1 MLGGPLSGV
10 IWFFEDFG
18 CRCLHS
24 RSDLCTGHMTVVL
37 KNSAVIYKPLRY
49 FLGSWLRQTSKGA
62 CLFECNWVGS
72 WQEAGETLWAGRGT
86 VTGVGH
92 FSTHS
97 GYAKAQGRCCSAS
110 PASRVLLNT
119 QQLVLMR
126 RDWGSPFSCPRPA
139 QKQNCCC
146 FLPLDVL
153 SAFRSDF
160 LSCPSAIVIY
170 FLVPWQR
177 MNCSHRLVI
186 CQARCIV
193 LIVFSSGFFARER
206 IYMAQE
212 IQKALRM

>member
-1 MLGGPLSGV
+1 
-10 IWFFEDFG
+10 
-18 CRCLHS
+18 
-24 RSDLCTGHMTVVL
+24 MTVVL

-126 RDWGSPFSCPRPA
+126 RDWGSPFSCA
-139 QKQNCCC
+139 QHKNKTVAA
-146 FLPLDVL
+146 FSLLMYFPPLGLIFLVVPLPLSYIFWYL
-153 SAFRSDF
+153 GR
-160 LSCPSAIVIY
+160 
-170 FLVPWQR
+170 
-177 MNCSHRLVI
+177 
-186 CQARCIV
+186 
-193 LIVFSSGFFARER
+193 G
-206 IYMAQE
+206 
-212 IQKALRM
+212 